1 MSGDTKNGMHC
12 FDCYYLTVTIS
23 QTWDI
28 MISWSDNYNI
38 DFQCFGQK
46 VRDEIRHTIQGGT
59 LFKGGH

>member
-1 MSGDTKNGMHC
+1 MLGDTINGMPC

-28 MISWSDNYNI
+28 MISWSDNCI

-46 VRDEIRHTIQGGT
+46 VRDEIRHTIHGGT